1 LRTTSSPGHA
11 IGGAAHGAN
20 RADRADLSDRSRE
33 ILGRL
38 EALGIRLGLDSMRG
52 LLAALGSPQLRFP
65 AVLVAGSNGKGSTS
79 ALLAAMASAAGYRTG
94 LYTSPH
100 LETVEERLRIDGRAV
115 GAERLG
121 ELLAEVVSCAER
133 RLGHSP
139 TYFEAVTAAAF
150 LWFAAERVDLAVV
163 EVGLGGRL
171 DATNLCEPV
180 LSLITSISLEHRE
193 LLGDTLAAIA
203 REKAGIMRG
212 GRPALSWVE
221 DREAAG
227 ALREVAAELGAS
239 LRAVE
244 DEVTIAAGA
253 PPAADGLGGSGRA
266 GDLAAPAGP
275 ARSPAWEGQI
285 VTLVTPS
292 ARREL
297 RIRLLGRHQTHNLAL
312 AVRAAELLAGSG
324 FPALDERA
332 LAAGAA
338 ACRWP
343 GRGEVVSLPDGR
355 RVLLDAAHNAEG
367 AAALGE
373 LLAETGP
380 RTGSLDLLFGVLEDK
395 DAGEMLAHLAPL
407 ARNLVFTTAPTPR
420 ARAAA
425 ELPALV
431 RPAHPRTPM
440 LVEPAPAVALD
451 RALALG
457 ADTLV
462 ACGSIFLVGELRR
475 LLRERFGVPAP
486 ASDLVLV

>member
-1 LRTTSSPGHA
+1 
-11 IGGAAHGAN
+11 
-20 RADRADLSDRSRE
+20 
-33 ILGRL
+33 
-38 EALGIRLGLDSMRG
+38 MRG

-65 AVLVAGSNGKGSTS
+65 AVLVAGSNGKGSTA
-79 ALLAAMASAAGYRTG
+79 ALLAAMAGAAGYRTG

-115 GAERLG
+115 GGERLG
-121 ELLAEVVSCAER
+121 ELLEEVVACAER

-171 DATNLCEPV
+171 DATNVSEPV

-203 REKAGIMRG
+203 REKAGILRA

-239 LRAVE
+239 LHAAE
-244 DEVTIAAGA
+244 GEVTIAGTAAG
-253 PPAADGLGGSGRA
+253 GLGGANG
-266 GDLAAPAGP
+266 
-275 ARSPAWEGQI
+275 WEGQA
-285 VTLVTPS
+285 VTLVTPL

-297 RIRLLGRHQTHNLAL
+297 RIGLLGRHQAHNLAL
-312 AVRAAELLAGSG
+312 AVRAAELLAGLG
-324 FPALDERA
+324 FPALDGRA
-332 LAAGAA
+332 MAAGAA

-343 GRGEVVSLPDGR
+343 GRGEAVPLPGGR
-355 RVLLDAAHNAEG
+355 RVLLDAAHNTEG

-373 LLAETGP
+373 LLSEIGP
-380 RTGSLDLLFGVLEDK
+380 RTGSLDLIFGVLGDK
-395 DAGEMLAHLAPL
+395 DAGEMLDRLAPL
-407 ARNLVFTTAPTPR
+407 ARNLVFTTVPTPR
-420 ARAAA
+420 SRAAA
-425 ELPALV
+425 ELPALIRSA
-431 RPAHPRTPM
+431 RPGAQV
-440 LVEPAPAVALD
+440 LVEPSPAVALD

-462 ACGSIFLVGELRR
+462 ACGSIFLVGELRQ
-475 LLRERFGVPAP
+475 LLRERFGIPEPA
-486 ASDLVLV
+486 ADLVST

>member
-1 LRTTSSPGHA
+1 
-11 IGGAAHGAN
+11 
-20 RADRADLSDRSRE
+20 
-33 ILGRL
+33 
-38 EALGIRLGLDSMRG
+38 MRG
-52 LLAALGSPQLRFP
+52 LLAALGSPELRFP
-65 AVLVAGSNGKGSTS
+65 AVLVAGSNGKGSTA
-79 ALLAAMASAAGYRTG
+79 ALLAAMGAAAGYRTG

-115 GAERLG
+115 GGERLG
-121 ELLAEVVSCAER
+121 DLLEEVVACAER

-150 LWFAAERVDLAVV
+150 LWFAAERVELAVV

-171 DATNLCEPV
+171 DATNVCEPV

-193 LLGDTLAAIA
+193 LLGDTPAAIA
-203 REKAGIMRG
+203 REKAGIMRA

-239 LRAVE
+239 LHAAE
-244 DEVTIAAGA
+244 SEVTIAGTVAL
-253 PPAADGLGGSGRA
+253 AADGAGG
-266 GDLAAPAGP
+266 
-275 ARSPAWEGQI
+275 WEGQK
-285 VTLVTPS
+285 VTLVTPL

-297 RIRLLGRHQTHNLAL
+297 RIGLLGRHQAHNLAL

-324 FPALDERA
+324 FPRLDERA

-343 GRGEVVSLPDGR
+343 GRGEVVPLPGGR

-373 LLAETGP
+373 LLAEIGP
-380 RTGSLDLLFGVLEDK
+380 RTGSLDLIFGVLGDK
-395 DAGEMLAHLAPL
+395 DAGEMLDRLAPL
-407 ARNLVFTTAPTPR
+407 ARNVVFTTVPTPR

-425 ELPALV
+425 ELPALLRTA
-431 RPAHPRTPM
+431 RPGKSA
-440 LVEPAPAVALD
+440 LVEAEPAAALD

-486 ASDLVLV
+486 AADLTPAST

>member
-1 LRTTSSPGHA
+1 
-11 IGGAAHGAN
+11 
-20 RADRADLSDRSRE
+20 
-33 ILGRL
+33 
-38 EALGIRLGLDSMRG
+38 MRG
-52 LLAALGSPQLRFP
+52 LLAALGSPELRFP
-65 AVLVAGSNGKGSTS
+65 AVLVAGSNGKGSTA
-79 ALLAAMASAAGYRTG
+79 ALLAAMGAAAGYRTG

-115 GAERLG
+115 GGERLG
-121 ELLAEVVSCAER
+121 DLLEEVVACAER

-150 LWFAAERVDLAVV
+150 LWFAAERVELAVV

-171 DATNLCEPV
+171 DATNVCEPV

-193 LLGDTLAAIA
+193 LLGDTPAAIA
-203 REKAGIMRG
+203 REKAGIMRA

-239 LRAVE
+239 LHAAE
-244 DEVTIAAGA
+244 CEVTIAGTAALG
-253 PPAADGLGGSGRA
+253 ADGAGGAGGLDGSGGLDGA
-266 GDLAAPAGP
+266 GG
-275 ARSPAWEGQI
+275 WEGQK
-285 VTLVTPS
+285 VTLVTPL

-297 RIRLLGRHQTHNLAL
+297 RIGLLGRHQAHNLAL

-324 FPALDERA
+324 FPRLDERA

-338 ACRWP
+338 SCRWP
-343 GRGEVVSLPDGR
+343 GRGEVVPLPGGR

-373 LLAETGP
+373 LLAGTGP
-380 RTGSLDLLFGVLEDK
+380 RAGSMDLIFGVLGDK
-395 DAGEMLAHLAPL
+395 DAGEMLGRLAPL
-407 ARNLVFTTAPTPR
+407 ARNVVFTTVPTPR

-425 ELPALV
+425 ELPALLRTG
-431 RPAHPRTPM
+431 RPGKSA
-440 LVEPAPAVALD
+440 LVEAEPAAALD

-486 ASDLVLV
+486 AADLTPAST

>member
-1 LRTTSSPGHA
+1 
-11 IGGAAHGAN
+11 
-20 RADRADLSDRSRE
+20 
-33 ILGRL
+33 
-38 EALGIRLGLDSMRG
+38 
-52 LLAALGSPQLRFP
+52 
-65 AVLVAGSNGKGSTS
+65 
-79 ALLAAMASAAGYRTG
+79 
-94 LYTSPH
+94 
-100 LETVEERLRIDGRAV
+100 
-115 GAERLG
+115 
-121 ELLAEVVSCAER
+121 VSCAEH

-150 LWFAAERVDLAVV
+150 LWFAAERVELAVV

-171 DATNLCEPV
+171 DATNLSEPV

-203 REKAGIMRG
+203 REKAGIMRA
-212 GRPALSWVE
+212 GRPALSWVAG
-221 DREAAG
+221 REAAG
-227 ALREVAAELGAS
+227 ALREVARELGAD
-239 LRAVE
+239 LRAAQA
-244 DEVTIAAGA
+244 EVTIAMI
-253 PPAADGLGGSGRA
+253 GGRDSA
-266 GDLAAPAGP
+266 GD
-275 ARSPAWEGQI
+275 WDGQS
-285 VTLVTPS
+285 VTLVTPV

-297 RIRLLGRHQTHNLAL
+297 RIGLLGRHQAHNLAL
-312 AVRAAELLAGSG
+312 AIRAAEMLAGLG

-343 GRGEVVSLPDGR
+343 GRGEVVSLPGGR

-373 LLAETGP
+373 LLAELGP
-380 RTGSLDLLFGVLEDK
+380 RTGSLDLIFGVLGDK
-395 DAGEMLAHLAPL
+395 DAGEMLDRLAPL
-407 ARNLVFTTAPTPR
+407 ARNLVFTTVPTPR
-420 ARAAA
+420 ARAAG

-431 RPAHPRTPM
+431 GTARREAPM

-475 LLRERFGVPAP
+475 LLRERYGVPAP
-486 ASDLVLV
+486 AADLTSS

>member
-1 LRTTSSPGHA
+1 
-11 IGGAAHGAN
+11 
-20 RADRADLSDRSRE
+20 
-33 ILGRL
+33 
-38 EALGIRLGLDSMRG
+38 MRG
-52 LLAALGSPQLRFP
+52 LLAALGSPELRFP
-65 AVLVAGSNGKGSTS
+65 AVLVAGSNGKGSTA
-79 ALLAAMASAAGYRTG
+79 ALLAAMAGAAGYRTG

-115 GAERLG
+115 GGERLG
-121 ELLAEVVSCAER
+121 DLLEEVVACAER

-150 LWFAAERVDLAVV
+150 LWFAAERVELAVV

-171 DATNLCEPV
+171 DATNVCEPV

-203 REKAGIMRG
+203 REKAGIMRA

-227 ALREVAAELGAS
+227 ALRQVAAELGAS
-239 LRAVE
+239 LHAAE
-244 DEVTIAAGA
+244 SEVTIAGTA
-253 PPAADGLGGSGRA
+253 PLAADGAGGLGGSG
-266 GDLAAPAGP
+266 GVDG
-275 ARSPAWEGQI
+275 SDGVDGSGGWEGQK
-285 VTLVTPS
+285 VTLDTPL

-297 RIRLLGRHQTHNLAL
+297 RIGLLGRHQAHNLAL

-324 FPALDERA
+324 FPRLDERA

-343 GRGEVVSLPDGR
+343 GRGEVVPLPGGR

-380 RTGSLDLLFGVLEDK
+380 RAGSLDLIFGVLGDK
-395 DAGEMLAHLAPL
+395 DAGEMLDRLAPL
-407 ARNLVFTTAPTPR
+407 ARNVVFTTVPTPR

-425 ELPALV
+425 ELPALLRTA
-431 RPAHPRTPM
+431 RPGTSA
-440 LVEPAPAVALD
+440 LVEAEPAAALD

-486 ASDLVLV
+486 AADLTPAST

>member
-1 LRTTSSPGHA
+1 
-11 IGGAAHGAN
+11 
-20 RADRADLSDRSRE
+20 
-33 ILGRL
+33 
-38 EALGIRLGLDSMRG
+38 MRG

-65 AVLVAGSNGKGSTS
+65 AVLVAGSNGKGSTA
-79 ALLAAMASAAGYRTG
+79 ALLAAMAGAAGYRTG

-115 GAERLG
+115 GGERLG
-121 ELLAEVVSCAER
+121 ELLEEVVACAER

-171 DATNLCEPV
+171 DATNVCEPV

-203 REKAGIMRG
+203 REKAGIMRA

-227 ALREVAAELGAS
+227 ALREVAAGVGAP
-239 LRAVE
+239 LHTAE
-244 DEVTIAAGA
+244 GEVTIA
-253 PPAADGLGGSGRA
+253 GSGPGVPGSPEGVSGLDGASTASGA
-266 GDLAAPAGP
+266 G
-275 ARSPAWEGQI
+275 AWEGQS
-285 VTLVTPS
+285 VTLVTPL

-297 RIRLLGRHQTHNLAL
+297 RIRLLGRHQARNLAL
-312 AVRAAELLAGSG
+312 AVRAAELLAGLG
-324 FPALDERA
+324 FPALDEGA
-332 LAAGAA
+332 MAAGAA

-343 GRGEVVSLPDGR
+343 GRGEVVPLPGGR

-380 RTGSLDLLFGVLEDK
+380 RTGSLDLIFGVLGDK
-395 DAGEMLAHLAPL
+395 DAGEMLDHLAPL
-407 ARNLVFTTAPTPR
+407 VRNLVFTTVPTPR
-420 ARAAA
+420 SREAA
-425 ELPALV
+425 ELPALLRTA
-431 RPAHPRTPM
+431 RPGAPA
-440 LVEPAPAVALD
+440 LVEPAPAAALD

-486 ASDLVLV
+486 AADLVST

>member
-1 LRTTSSPGHA
+1 
-11 IGGAAHGAN
+11 
-20 RADRADLSDRSRE
+20 
-33 ILGRL
+33 
-38 EALGIRLGLDSMRG
+38 MRG

-65 AVLVAGSNGKGSTS
+65 AVLVAGSNGKGSTA
-79 ALLAAMASAAGYRTG
+79 ALLAAMAGAAGYRTG

-115 GAERLG
+115 GGERLG
-121 ELLAEVVSCAER
+121 ELLEEVVACAER

-171 DATNLCEPV
+171 DATNVCEPV

-203 REKAGIMRG
+203 REKAGILRA

-221 DREAAG
+221 DRKAAG

-239 LRAVE
+239 LHAAE
-244 DEVTIAAGA
+244 GEVTIAGTAAG
-253 PPAADGLGGSGRA
+253 GLGSANG
-266 GDLAAPAGP
+266 
-275 ARSPAWEGQI
+275 WEGQA
-285 VTLVTPS
+285 VTLVTPL

-297 RIRLLGRHQTHNLAL
+297 RIGLLGRHQAQNLAL
-312 AVRAAELLAGSG
+312 AVRAAELLVGLG

-332 LAAGAA
+332 MAAGAA

-343 GRGEVVSLPDGR
+343 GRGEAVPLPGGR

-373 LLAETGP
+373 MLSEIGP
-380 RTGSLDLLFGVLEDK
+380 RTGSLDLIFGVLGDK
-395 DAGEMLAHLAPL
+395 DAGEMLDRLAPL
-407 ARNLVFTTAPTPR
+407 ARNLVFTTVPTPR
-420 ARAAA
+420 SRAAA
-425 ELPALV
+425 ELPALLRTA
-431 RPAHPRTPM
+431 RPGAPA
-440 LVEPAPAVALD
+440 LVEPEPAVALD
-451 RALALG
+451 RTLALG

-486 ASDLVLV
+486 AADLVST

>member
-1 LRTTSSPGHA
+1 
-11 IGGAAHGAN
+11 
-20 RADRADLSDRSRE
+20 
-33 ILGRL
+33 
-38 EALGIRLGLDSMRG
+38 MRG

-65 AVLVAGSNGKGSTS
+65 AVLVAGSNGKGSTA
-79 ALLAAMASAAGYRTG
+79 ALLAAMAGAAGYRTG

-115 GAERLG
+115 DGERLS
-121 ELLAEVVSCAER
+121 ELLEEVVGCAER

-171 DATNLCEPV
+171 DATNVCEPV

-203 REKAGIMRG
+203 GEKAGILRA

-221 DREAAG
+221 NREAAG
-227 ALREVAAELGAS
+227 ALREVAAGLGAS
-239 LRAVE
+239 LHAAE
-244 DEVTIAAGA
+244 DEVTIVGTA
-253 PPAADGLGGSGRA
+253 P
-266 GDLAAPAGP
+266 LAANYAGG
-275 ARSPAWEGQI
+275 EGGEDGEGGADVWQGQQ
-285 VTLVTPS
+285 VTLATPM

-297 RIRLLGRHQTHNLAL
+297 RIGLLGRHQTHNLAL

-324 FPALDERA
+324 FPALDDRA
-332 LAAGAA
+332 MAAGAA

-343 GRGEVVSLPDGR
+343 GRGEAVPLPGGR

-380 RTGSLDLLFGVLEDK
+380 RTGSLDLIFGVLGDK
-395 DAGEMLAHLAPL
+395 DAGEMLDRLAPL
-407 ARNLVFTTAPTPR
+407 VRNLVFTTVPTPR
-420 ARAAA
+420 SREAA
-425 ELPALV
+425 ELAALLRTARPGAPA
-431 RPAHPRTPM
+431 
-440 LVEPAPAVALD
+440 LVEPAPAAALD

-486 ASDLVLV
+486 AADLVST

>member
-1 LRTTSSPGHA
+1 
-11 IGGAAHGAN
+11 
-20 RADRADLSDRSRE
+20 
-33 ILGRL
+33 
-38 EALGIRLGLDSMRG
+38 MRG
-52 LLAALGSPQLRFP
+52 LLAALGSPELRFP
-65 AVLVAGSNGKGSTS
+65 AVLVAGSNGKGSTA
-79 ALLAAMASAAGYRTG
+79 ALLAAMAGAAGYRTG

-115 GAERLG
+115 GGERLG
-121 ELLAEVVSCAER
+121 DLLEEVVACAER

-150 LWFAAERVDLAVV
+150 LWFAAERVELAVV

-171 DATNLCEPV
+171 DATNVCEPV

-193 LLGDTLAAIA
+193 LLGDTPAAIA
-203 REKAGIMRG
+203 REKAGIMRA

-239 LRAVE
+239 LHTAE
-244 DEVTIAAGA
+244 SEVTIAGTAA
-253 PPAADGLGGSGRA
+253 LAADGAGDAGGSGDVDGA
-266 GDLAAPAGP
+266 GGAGGW
-275 ARSPAWEGQI
+275 AGQE
-285 VTLVTPS
+285 VTLLTPL

-297 RIRLLGRHQTHNLAL
+297 RIGLLGRHQAHNLAL

-324 FPALDERA
+324 FPRLDERA

-343 GRGEVVSLPDGR
+343 GRGEVVPLPGGR

-373 LLAETGP
+373 LLAEIGP
-380 RTGSLDLLFGVLEDK
+380 RAGSMDLIFGVLGDK
-395 DAGEMLAHLAPL
+395 DAGEMLGRLAPL
-407 ARNLVFTTAPTPR
+407 ARNVVFTTVPTPR

-425 ELPALV
+425 ELPALL
-431 RPAHPRTPM
+431 RTAHPGTPA
-440 LVEPAPAVALD
+440 LVEADPAAALD
-451 RALALG
+451 HALALG

-486 ASDLVLV
+486 AADLT

>member
-1 LRTTSSPGHA
+1 
-11 IGGAAHGAN
+11 
-20 RADRADLSDRSRE
+20 
-33 ILGRL
+33 
-38 EALGIRLGLDSMRG
+38 MRG

-100 LETVEERLRIDGRAV
+100 LETVEERLRIDGRTV
-115 GAERLG
+115 DAERLG

-193 LLGDTLAAIA
+193 LLGNTLAAIA

-221 DREAAG
+221 DREAVG
-227 ALREVAAELGAS
+227 TLREVAAELGAS
-239 LRAVE
+239 LRAAE
-244 DEVTIAAGA
+244 DEVTIAAVA
-253 PPAADGLGGSGRA
+253 PDGLGRSGNADGLAA
-266 GDLAAPAGP
+266 GDGLIGLAGSAGL
-275 ARSPAWEGQI
+275 AGSPAWEGQS
-285 VTLVTPS
+285 VTLVTPL

-312 AVRAAELLAGSG
+312 AVRAAELLAGLG
-324 FPALDERA
+324 FPALDEWA

-380 RTGSLDLLFGVLEDK
+380 RAGSLDLLFGVLEDK
-395 DAGEMLAHLAPL
+395 DAGEMLAQLAPL

-431 RPAHPRTPM
+431 RPAHAQTPM
-440 LVEPAPAVALD
+440 LVEPSPAVALD
-451 RALALG
+451 RALELG

-486 ASDLVLV
+486 AADLISS

>member
-1 LRTTSSPGHA
+1 MPQESALTSIRTQ
-11 IGGAAHGAN
+11 
-20 RADRADLSDRSRE
+20 E

-38 EALGIRLGLDSMRG
+38 EALGIRLGLESMRG
-52 LLAALGSPQLRFP
+52 MLAALGSPQLRFP
-65 AVLVAGSNGKGSTS
+65 AVLVAGSNGKGSTA
-79 ALLAAMASAAGYRTG
+79 ALLAAMAGAAGYRTG

-115 GAERLG
+115 GGERLG
-121 ELLAEVVSCAER
+121 ELLEEVVACAER
-133 RLGHSP
+133 HLGHSP

-171 DATNLCEPV
+171 DATNVCEPV
-180 LSLITSISLEHRE
+180 LSLVTSISLEHRE
-193 LLGDTLAAIA
+193 LLGDTPAAIA
-203 REKAGIMRG
+203 REKAGILRA

-227 ALREVAAELGAS
+227 ALREVAAGLGAS
-239 LRAVE
+239 LHNVE
-244 DEVTIAAGA
+244 GEVTIAGTAPLPANGAGSA
-253 PPAADGLGGSGRA
+253 GGPGGADGWA
-266 GDLAAPAGP
+266 GQ
-275 ARSPAWEGQI
+275 S
-285 VTLVTPS
+285 VTLVTPL

-324 FPALDERA
+324 FPALDGRA
-332 LAAGAA
+332 MTAGAA

-343 GRGEVVSLPDGR
+343 GRGEVVPLPGGR

-380 RTGSLDLLFGVLEDK
+380 RTGSLDLIFGVLGDK
-395 DAGEMLAHLAPL
+395 DAGEMLDRLAPL
-407 ARNLVFTTAPTPR
+407 VRHLVFTTVPTPR
-420 ARAAA
+420 SREAA
-425 ELPALV
+425 ELPALLRTA
-431 RPAHPRTPM
+431 RPGAPA
-440 LVEPAPAVALD
+440 LVEPAPAAALD

-486 ASDLVLV
+486 AADLVST

>member
-1 LRTTSSPGHA
+1 
-11 IGGAAHGAN
+11 
-20 RADRADLSDRSRE
+20 
-33 ILGRL
+33 
-38 EALGIRLGLDSMRG
+38 MRG

-65 AVLVAGSNGKGSTS
+65 AVLVAGSNGKGSTA
-79 ALLAAMASAAGYRTG
+79 ALLAGMASAAGYRTG

-100 LETVEERLRIDGRAV
+100 LETVEERLRIDGRAI
-115 GAERLG
+115 GGERLG
-121 ELLAEVVSCAER
+121 DLLEEVVSCAER

-150 LWFAAERVDLAVV
+150 LWFAAERVELAVV

-171 DATNLCEPV
+171 DATNVSEPV

-203 REKAGIMRG
+203 REKAGIMRA

-227 ALREVAAELGAS
+227 ALREVARELGAT
-239 LRAVE
+239 LHAAE
-244 DEVTIAAGA
+244 GEVTIAAVAGS
-253 PPAADGLGGSGRA
+253 GGSAGGAAVAGSAAAGPDGA
-266 GDLAAPAGP
+266 GD
-275 ARSPAWEGQI
+275 WDGQR
-285 VTLVTPS
+285 VTLVTPV

-297 RIRLLGRHQTHNLAL
+297 RIGLLGRHQTHNLAL
-312 AVRAAELLAGSG
+312 AIRAAEMLAGLG

-343 GRGEVVSLPDGR
+343 GRGEVVSLPGGR

-373 LLAETGP
+373 LLAELGP
-380 RTGSLDLLFGVLEDK
+380 RTGSLDLIFGVLGDK
-395 DAGEMLAHLAPL
+395 DAGEMLDRLAPH
-407 ARNLVFTTAPTPR
+407 ARNLVFTTVPTPR
-420 ARAAA
+420 ARAAG

-431 RPAHPRTPM
+431 ATTRPEAPM

-475 LLRERFGVPAP
+475 LLRERYGVPAP
-486 ASDLVLV
+486 AADLTSS

>member
-1 LRTTSSPGHA
+1 MSPDPSA
-11 IGGAAHGAN
+11 LAGGAGSAGP
-20 RADRADLSDRSRE
+20 RDLAAE

-38 EALGIRLGLDSMRG
+38 EVLGIRLGLDSMRG
-52 LLAALGSPQLRFP
+52 LLAALGDPQLRFP

-79 ALLAAMASAAGYRTG
+79 ALLAAMGRAAGYRTG

-100 LETVEERLRIDGRAV
+100 LETVEERLRIDGRAI
-115 GAERLG
+115 GGERLG
-121 ELLAEVVSCAER
+121 ELLAEVVDCAEG

-180 LSLITSISLEHRE
+180 LSLVTSISLEHQE
-193 LLGDTLAAIA
+193 LLGDNLAAIA
-203 REKAGIMRG
+203 REKAGILRG

-221 DREAAG
+221 DPEAAG
-227 ALREVAAELGAS
+227 ALRAVAAGVGAE
-239 LRAVE
+239 LRAVQ
-244 DEVTIAAGA
+244 DEVTIAAA
-253 PPAADGLGGSGRA
+253 PVRRVGAADGSAREGPTGAWSGWA
-266 GDLAAPAGP
+266 GQSL
-275 ARSPAWEGQI
+275 
-285 VTLVTPS
+285 TLVTPV

-297 RIRLLGRHQTHNLAL
+297 RFNLLGRHQAKNLAL
-312 AVRAAELLAGSG
+312 AVRAAELLAGMG

-343 GRGEVVSLPDGR
+343 CRAEVVTLPEGR
-355 RVLLDAAHNAEG
+355 RSRQPWRVLLDAAHNAEG

-373 LLAETGP
+373 LLGDAGQEAGVV
-380 RTGSLDLLFGVLEDK
+380 DLLFGVLVDK
-395 DAGEMLAHLAPL
+395 DAGEMLGLLTP
-407 ARNLVFTTAPTPR
+407 RVRSVVFTTAPSPR

-425 ELPALV
+425 ELPALAGG
-431 RPAHPRTPM
+431 PPRQGEVA
-440 LVEPAPAVALD
+440 VEPDLGAALD

-462 ACGSIFLVGELRR
+462 ACGSIFLVGEVRR

-486 ASDLVLV
+486 AADLL

>member
-1 LRTTSSPGHA
+1 
-11 IGGAAHGAN
+11 
-20 RADRADLSDRSRE
+20 
-33 ILGRL
+33 
-38 EALGIRLGLDSMRG
+38 MRG

-115 GAERLG
+115 DAERLG
-121 ELLAEVVSCAER
+121 ELLAEVVSCAES

-171 DATNLCEPV
+171 DATNLCEPA

-193 LLGDTLAAIA
+193 LLGNTLAAIA

-212 GRPALSWVE
+212 GRPALSWVD

-227 ALREVAAELGAS
+227 ALREVAAELGAT
-239 LRAVE
+239 LRAAE
-244 DEVTIAAGA
+244 DEVTIVAAT
-253 PPAADGLGGSGRA
+253 D
-266 GDLAAPAGP
+266 
-275 ARSPAWEGQI
+275 RSAAWEGQT
-285 VTLVTPS
+285 VTLVTPL

-297 RIRLLGRHQTHNLAL
+297 RMRLLGRHQTHNLAL
-312 AVRAAELLAGSG
+312 AVRAAELLAGLG

-367 AAALGE
+367 TAALGE
-373 LLAETGP
+373 MLAEAGP
-380 RTGSLDLLFGVLEDK
+380 RTGSLDLLFGVLGDK

-407 ARNLVFTTAPTPR
+407 ARNLVFTTAPTSR
-420 ARAAA
+420 ARAAT

-431 RPAHPRTPM
+431 RPAHPQTPM
-440 LVEPAPAVALD
+440 LVEPVPAVALD
-451 RALALG
+451 RALELG

-486 ASDLVLV
+486 AADLTSS

>member
-1 LRTTSSPGHA
+1 
-11 IGGAAHGAN
+11 
-20 RADRADLSDRSRE
+20 
-33 ILGRL
+33 
-38 EALGIRLGLDSMRG
+38 MRG

-65 AVLVAGSNGKGSTS
+65 AVLVAGSNGKGSTA
-79 ALLAAMASAAGYRTG
+79 ALLAAMAGAAGYRTG

-100 LETVEERLRIDGRAV
+100 LETVEERLRIEGRAV
-115 GAERLG
+115 GGERLG
-121 ELLAEVVSCAER
+121 ELLEEVVACAER

-171 DATNLCEPV
+171 DATNVCEPV

-203 REKAGIMRG
+203 REKAGIMRA

-221 DREAAG
+221 NREAAG

-239 LRAVE
+239 LHAAE
-244 DEVTIAAGA
+244 GEVTIAGTAAG
-253 PPAADGLGGSGRA
+253 GLGGANG
-266 GDLAAPAGP
+266 
-275 ARSPAWEGQI
+275 WEGQT
-285 VTLVTPS
+285 VTLVTPL
-292 ARREL
+292 ARCKL
-297 RIRLLGRHQTHNLAL
+297 RIGLLGRHQAHNLAL
-312 AVRAAELLAGSG
+312 AVRAAELLEGLG

-332 LAAGAA
+332 MAAGAA

-343 GRGEVVSLPDGR
+343 GRGEAVPLPGGR

-373 LLAETGP
+373 LLAEIGP
-380 RTGSLDLLFGVLEDK
+380 RTGSLDLIFGVLGDK
-395 DAGEMLAHLAPL
+395 DAGEMLDRLAPL
-407 ARNLVFTTAPTPR
+407 ARNLVFTTVPTLR
-420 ARAAA
+420 SRAAA
-425 ELPALV
+425 ELPALLRTA
-431 RPAHPRTPM
+431 RPGAPA
-440 LVEPAPAVALD
+440 LVEPEPAVALD

-486 ASDLVLV
+486 AEDLVSA